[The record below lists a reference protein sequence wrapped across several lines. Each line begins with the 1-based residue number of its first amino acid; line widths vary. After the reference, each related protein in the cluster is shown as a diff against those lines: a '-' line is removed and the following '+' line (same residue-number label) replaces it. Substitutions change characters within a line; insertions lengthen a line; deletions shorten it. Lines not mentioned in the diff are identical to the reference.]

1 MYRVPYPLFLS
12 LSEAG
17 SLLSSKWAG
26 CGMKLRGDD
35 PGTMKDFV
43 LSIQNSVNQL
53 KLHSGVRE
61 DGKTDI
67 CSRRVSLCCSMHL
80 FKKHHFPRRFLIC
93 LNGFHLL
100 LRWNLCLRPYVTLR
114 TIRKGLKRILHT
126 IPE

>member
-1 MYRVPYPLFLS
+1 MYRVPYSLFPS

-17 SLLSSKWAG
+17 NLLSSKWAG

-67 CSRRVSLCCSMHL
+67 RSRRVSYLVQCTYLS
-80 FKKHHFPRRFLIC
+80 IT
-93 LNGFHLL
+93 FHLGFKF
-100 LRWNLCLRPYVTLR
+100 V
-114 TIRKGLKRILHT
+114 
-126 IPE
+126 

>member
-12 LSEAG
+12 LSEAE

-67 CSRRVSLCCSMHL
+67 RSRRVSYLVQCTYLS
-80 FKKHHFPRRFLIC
+80 IT
-93 LNGFHLL
+93 FHLGFKF
-100 LRWNLCLRPYVTLR
+100 V
-114 TIRKGLKRILHT
+114 
-126 IPE
+126 